1 MSHYLKETWWNVETT
16 SIVADH
22 YVCLVRPIKLFI
34 RTGNISIRL
43 KYYIKVVRESSQRST
58 LHMVD
63 HQ

>member
-1 MSHYLKETWWNVETT
+1 MPHLEETRRNVETT

-22 YVCLVRPIKLFI
+22 HVCLVRPIKLFI
-34 RTGNISIRL
+34 RTGNIRIRL
-43 KYYIKVVRESSQRST
+43 KYWSKVVRESSQRST

>member
-1 MSHYLKETWWNVETT
+1 MPHLEETWWNVETT

-22 YVCLVRPIKLFI
+22 NVCLVRSIKLFI
-34 RTGNISIRL
+34 RTGNIRIRL
-43 KYYIKVVRESSQRST
+43 KYWSKVVRESSQRST